1 MTALQR
7 RSALARRFTQ
17 AHCRGFDL
25 SISSLTKAAGHPAR
39 FAVTCLVCCISMTLT
54 GCGSGTRFPSVVDRA
69 DASPPSSGTGAND
82 APVIS
87 GKPHPTAVV
96 NVPYSFRPDV
106 HDPDGDVLVF
116 QVARKPAWATFDPAT
131 GELSGTPPADTT
143 GTYADI
149 AIFVSDGELQTA
161 LPPFSIEVTNS
172 SATGSTSSA
181 SLSWSAPTENEDGS
195 PLTDLAGYR
204 IYYGT
209 SPSDLS
215 KRIDVGNPATTST
228 VVQTLTPGTWFFAIS
243 AYTQTG
249 VESARS
255 QVASKVI
262 G

>member
-1 MTALQR
+1 LP
-7 RSALARRFTQ
+7 
-17 AHCRGFDL
+17 
-25 SISSLTKAAGHPAR
+25 ISSLNKAAGHPAR
-39 FAVTCLVCCISMTLT
+39 IAVACLVCCTSITLT
-54 GCGSGTRFPSVVDRA
+54 ACGGGSHFTSAADRVETG
-69 DASPPSSGTGAND
+69 PPSSGTGAND

-116 QVARKPAWATFDPAT
+116 QVSRKPAWAAFNPAT
-131 GELSGTPPADTT
+131 GELSGTPSAGTT
-143 GTYADI
+143 GTYTDI
-149 AIFVSDGELQTA
+149 TIFVSDGELKTA
-161 LPPFSIEVTNS
+161 LAPFTIEVTKS
-172 SATGSTSSA
+172 PATGSTASA
-181 SLSWSAPTENEDGS
+181 SLAWSAPTENEDGS

-204 IYYGT
+204 VYYGT
-209 SPSDLS
+209 SASDLS

-228 VVQTLTPGTWFFAIS
+228 VVQNLTPGTWFFAIS

-249 VESARS
+249 VESTRS

>member
-1 MTALQR
+1 M
-7 RSALARRFTQ
+7 
-17 AHCRGFDL
+17 
-25 SISSLTKAAGHPAR
+25 SISSLNKAAGHSAR
-39 FAVTCLVCCISMTLT
+39 TAVACLACFTGITLT
-54 GCGSGTRFPSVVDRA
+54 ACGSESRFPSVVDRA

-82 APVIS
+82 APIIS

-116 QVARKPAWATFDPAT
+116 QVTRKPAWANFDPAT
-131 GELSGTPPADTT
+131 GELSGTPPAGTT

-161 LPPFSIEVTNS
+161 LPPFSIEVTKS

-204 IYYGT
+204 IHYGT

-215 KRIDVGNPATTST
+215 KRVDVGNPATTST
-228 VVQTLTPGTWFFAIS
+228 VVQNLTPGTWFFAIS

-249 VESARS
+249 AESSHS
-255 QVASKVI
+255 QVVSKVI